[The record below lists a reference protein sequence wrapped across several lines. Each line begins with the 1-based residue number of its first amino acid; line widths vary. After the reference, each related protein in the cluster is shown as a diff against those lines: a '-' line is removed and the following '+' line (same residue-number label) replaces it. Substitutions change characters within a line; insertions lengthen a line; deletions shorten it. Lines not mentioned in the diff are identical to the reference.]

1 MNPLKK
7 TRLVLWV
14 SVFFLWNS
22 PSAGATGFIFN
33 WTPFA
38 IDKTLE
44 LHTDDSPFSN
54 QPSKF
59 LPNNIVFF
67 EEANRPFLHEINHEK
82 SADIAGK
89 KSIWDNV
96 KIVFSPASEDQDKRN
111 HFHDVYADKQVSR
124 FLDSLQAFI
133 YSDKKIQSL
142 EEIGKV
148 IQPQIN
154 FYLEF

>member
-1 MNPLKK
+1 MNPINQI
-7 TRLVLWV
+7 RLLLLV
-14 SVFFLWNS
+14 SLFFLWNPS
-22 PSAGATGFIFN
+22 SAGATGFIFN

-38 IDKTLE
+38 IDKNLE
-44 LHTDDSPFSN
+44 LNTEDSSFSN

-59 LPNNIVFF
+59 LPDYTVSFD
-67 EEANRPFLHEINHEK
+67 EASRPFLDETNNRK
-82 SADIAGK
+82 SADITGG

-96 KIVFSPASEDQDKRN
+96 KIVFSPTSEDQDKRN
-111 HFHDVYADKQVSR
+111 YFHDVYADKQVSR
-124 FLDSLQAFI
+124 FLNSLQALI
-133 YSDKKIQSL
+133 YSDEKIKSL